1 MITKK
6 AFAKINLTLEITG
19 RRADGYHLL
28 ETAMQQIS
36 LCDTV
41 SAEKTP
47 GGICVLC
54 SDESLAGEKNI
65 AWRAAALFLRETQ
78 TSGGVVISIKKSIPV
93 GAGLGGGS
101 ADAAA
106 VLSALNA
113 LYGADVSEEA
123 LCALGAK
130 LGADVPFCIAG
141 GTKLGVGIGEALSP
155 LPPMPPCKI
164 VVVKPRF
171 SVSTAQAYREI
182 DRKPL
187 ARLRSAENMR
197 GALESGDLRRIAS
210 ALYNDFDLAAENPE
224 IAKIKEKMRSF
235 GALGAL
241 LSGSGSAVYALFEKD
256 DPAAGACRSALARE
270 YESAFLCFPVN
281 KV

>member
-256 DPAAGACRSALARE
+256 DPAVGACRSALARE